1 MPFLQND
8 PAQRAT
14 PSIPP
19 PSRRYWFHALL
30 LIVVLSSS
38 LIRLRLLSLPLE
50 RDEGEYAYAGQLLLQ
65 GIPPYQLAYSMKF
78 PGTHVAYAGIMAL
91 FGQSS
96 AGIHLGLL
104 LVNAA
109 NIVLVFFLARRVFG
123 PLAAV
128 FAAAS
133 YALLSTSAS
142 VLGFAAHAT
151 HFVVLPAL
159 AGTLLLL
166 KAVELLRTGL
176 YFASGLLLGLS
187 MLMKQPGM
195 FFILFGGLYLLLTEP
210 QDPIDGR
217 GLARRLGAYSCGALL
232 PFLLTCLWL
241 WRAGVFGN
249 FWFWTFSYASQYA
262 SSNSVLMAIPVLR
275 LVGPSVL
282 GSSAGRWVIAA
293 LGIVLL
299 FVSRAP
305 RSQVTFA
312 LGFLLFSFL
321 AVCPGFYFRE
331 HYFILILPAVALL
344 AGFAV
349 AWPSEWLSQ
358 RNSRLLAAAPAL
370 VFLAVC
376 GYSIAGQRD
385 FLFRMDAET
394 ACRSI
399 YAPNPFPEALKISDY
414 IQKHTAPDA
423 RIAVLGS
430 EPEIYFYS
438 HRRSATGFI
447 YTYGLME
454 EQKFAS
460 TMQRQMVGEIETAK
474 PEFLVFVNVR
484 YSWLPR
490 PRSDTTIFD
499 WAKKY
504 LEENYELVGL
514 ADIAR
519 GRTEYRWDED
529 ARARPQASPNNVR
542 VFRRRGT

>member
-1 MPFLQND
+1 MPFLPNHR
-8 PAQRAT
+8 AQRAT
-14 PSIPP
+14 PSRPRY
-19 PSRRYWFHALL
+19 RRYGFHALL
-30 LIVVLSSS
+30 LIVVLASS
-38 LIRLRLLSLPLE
+38 LIRFRLLTLPLE

-65 GIPPYQLAYSMKF
+65 GIPPYQLAYAMKF
-78 PGTHVAYAGIMAL
+78 PGTYLAYAGSMAL
-91 FGQSS
+91 FGQSP

-109 NIVLVFFLARRVFG
+109 NIILVFFLAKRLFG
-123 PLAAV
+123 PLAAI

-133 YALLSTSAS
+133 YGLLSTSAS

-166 KAVELLRTGL
+166 KAIESRRTGL

-195 FFILFGGLYLLLTEP
+195 FFILFGGLYLLLVEP
-210 QDPIDGR
+210 QDPIEWS
-217 GLARRLGAYSCGALL
+217 GLSRRLGAYSCGALL

-241 WRAGVFGN
+241 WRAGVFRN

-275 LVGPSVL
+275 MVGPSAL
-282 GSSAGRWVIAA
+282 GSSAGLWVIAA
-293 LGIVLL
+293 LGMVLL
-299 FVSRAP
+299 IVSRTP

-321 AVCPGFYFRE
+321 AVCPGFYFRQ
-331 HYFILILPAVALL
+331 HYFILMLPAVALL

-349 AWPSEWLSQ
+349 AWPAEWLS
-358 RNSRLLAAAPAL
+358 RRKMGWLAAAPAL
-370 VFLAVC
+370 VFLGVC
-376 GYSIAGQRD
+376 AYSIADQRD
-385 FLFRMDAET
+385 FLFQMDAET

-399 YAPNPFPEALKISDY
+399 YAPNPFPEALRIAAY
-414 IQKHTAPDA
+414 IQSHTPPDA

-430 EPEIYFYS
+430 EPEIYFYC
-438 HRRSATGFI
+438 HRHSATGFI
-447 YTYGLME
+447 YTYELME

-460 TMQRQMVGEIETAK
+460 TMQRQMIGEIETAK
-474 PEFLVFVNVR
+474 PEFLVLVNVS
-484 YSWLPR
+484 YSWFVR
-490 PRSDTTIFD
+490 PRSDTTIFE
-499 WAKKY
+499 WAQKY
-504 LEENYELVGL
+504 IEENYELVGL
-514 ADIAR
+514 ADIGR

-529 ARARPQASPNNVR
+529 ARAHPQASANNVE

>member
-1 MPFLQND
+1 M
-8 PAQRAT
+8 
-14 PSIPP
+14 
-19 PSRRYWFHALL
+19 
-30 LIVVLSSS
+30 
-38 LIRLRLLSLPLE
+38 PLE

-65 GIPPYQLAYSMKF
+65 GISPYQLAYSMKF
-78 PGTHVAYAGIMAL
+78 PGTDVAYAVILVL
-91 FGQSS
+91 FGQTP

-109 NIVLVFFLARRVFG
+109 NIVLVFFLAKRLFG
-123 PLAAV
+123 PLAAI
-128 FAAAS
+128 FAAAT

-151 HFVVLPAL
+151 HFVLLPAL

-166 KAVELLRTGL
+166 KAIESRGTGR
-176 YFASGLLLGLS
+176 YFASGLLLGLA

-195 FFILFGGLYLLLTEP
+195 FFILFGGLYMLLSEK
-210 QDPIDGR
+210 QDPIDWSR
-217 GLARRLGAYSCGALL
+217 LSRRLGAYSCGALL
-232 PFLLTCLWL
+232 PFLLTCLRL

-262 SSNSVLMAIPVLR
+262 SSNGVQMALPVLR
-275 LVGPSVL
+275 LIGPAIL
-282 GSSAGRWVIAA
+282 GSSAGLWAIAA

-331 HYFILILPAVALL
+331 HYFILMLPAVALL

-349 AWPSEWLSQ
+349 AWLAEWLS
-358 RNSRLLAAAPAL
+358 RREPSWMAAAPVL
-370 VFLAVC
+370 VYLAVC
-376 GYSIAGQRD
+376 GYSVAGQRD
-385 FLFRMDAET
+385 LLFKMDAET

-399 YAPNPFPEALKISDY
+399 YAPNPFPEALKIAGY
-414 IQKHTAPDA
+414 IQSHTAPDA

-438 HRRSATGFI
+438 HRHSATGFI

-460 TMQRQMVGEIETAK
+460 TMQRQMIGEIETAK
-474 PEFLVFVNVR
+474 PEFLVLVNVR

-514 ADIAR
+514 ADIAL
-519 GRTEYRWDED
+519 GGPEYRWDED
-529 ARARPQASPNNVR
+529 ARAHPQASPNNVR